1 MNKTT
6 IFFSLTLAALLFYVY
21 ENRAP
26 GYLRLS
32 ADEKESYAVI
42 LRDKASPP
50 EKYLADTVR
59 AHNVV
64 MLGEP
69 HRISEHYKF
78 LAGALEAAKTAGA
91 DCLAM
96 ELLSIP
102 SQADIDR
109 LMRLPRFD
117 PSLARS
123 IVLRAFPGFFYKE
136 LTLVLERAWEVN
148 RKLGRFD
155 VLALG
160 GAHDAGMAALVAARA
175 GDGRKVLVYSGMHH
189 AFSGYYQ
196 PGLLQLLGKR
206 HPSSDS
212 RMGQYLRNAHGLDV
226 FTIALHAAV
235 PKKWFLFGGWFLYR
249 KPYLFPFA
257 GVLDQVLPVYGAA
270 AGFDTSVA
278 GLAVLVDGFSYY
290 SAGYSP
296 LKLKDYSDGYICPG
310 PLESYTDP
318 TPLDSLGGQEDLR
331 TVVAAIDHYYPAGR
345 RPEMNAKMR
354 KFYSEC
360 DLPAFVS
367 RDGLSAGDFLGM
379 LDSRGLERRRCK

>member
-32 ADEKESYAVI
+32 ADEKESYAAI

-50 EKYLADTVR
+50 EKYLAETVR
-59 AHNVV
+59 THNVV

-69 HRISEHYKF
+69 HRISEHYRF

-102 SQADIDR
+102 SQGDIDR

-136 LTLVLERAWEVN
+136 LALVLERAWEVN

-175 GDGRKVLVYSGMHH
+175 GEGRKVLVYSGMHH

-196 PGLLQLLGKR
+196 PGLSQLLGKR
-206 HPSSDS
+206 HPSRDS

-257 GVLDQVLPVYGAA
+257 GVLDQVLPMCGNE
-270 AGFDTSVA
+270 AGFDTA
-278 GLAVLVDGFSYY
+278 AADLPGAIDDFSYY
-290 SAGYSP
+290 SGGYAP
-296 LKLKDYSDGYICPG
+296 LRLKDYSDGYMFLGPIGEYTDPE
-310 PLESYTDP
+310 PLES
-318 TPLDSLGGQEDLR
+318 LGGGEDLHVIKESIDYYFPQAR
-331 TVVAAIDHYYPAGR
+331 RAKINARLKKIYSTRDPASFVAA
-345 RPEMNAKMR
+345 
-354 KFYSEC
+354 
-360 DLPAFVS
+360 
-367 RDGLSAGDFLGM
+367 DGLSAADFSRM
-379 LDSRGLERRRCK
+379 LDRRGLERRRR